1 MQFLY
6 MRGSWQQLPLAI
18 RSSCGLCLEFF
29 IRGEQ
34 LSEECVLQLRLVTE
48 VNVLYVMSSS
58 KEDVESVAEDLDAS
72 KMLMLEF
79 V

>member
-1 MQFLY
+1 
-6 MRGSWQQLPLAI
+6 MRSA
-18 RSSCGLCLEFF
+18 SS
-29 IRGEQ
+29 
-34 LSEECVLQLRLVTE
+34 QLRLVTE